1 MNIHKIKDDTKE
13 SVYYTLIG
21 NEDFLDE
28 KGNPCRNTNDNSVY
42 AKAIKNKLPK
52 AFQSNTFNND
62 SVGYSFYIKVLPN
75 KTLYNPIQLY
85 AVKGSKPSFID
96 SVCKNTD
103 KFIEVNQTI
112 FDKYITFLRTKN
124 TQWLTEAQREIK

>member
-1 MNIHKIKDDTKE
+1 MNIHKIKNDTKE
-13 SVYYTLIG
+13 SIYYTLIG

-28 KGNPCRNTNDNSVY
+28 SGNPCKKIQDNFVY
-42 AKAIKNKLPK
+42 AKAVKNKLPK
-52 AFQSNTFNND
+52 AFQSNTFNNE

-85 AVKGSKPSFID
+85 SVKSSKPSFID
-96 SVCKNTD
+96 SVCKNND
-103 KFIEVNQTI
+103 RFIEVNQAI

-124 TQWLTEAQREIK
+124 IQWLTEAQREIK